1 MRLKVVMVSLFHGF
15 IVKKQW
21 NNVAMKQYK
30 FGFTLIETIVVIAVI
45 GLTLPVLF
53 AIILTLMRQQVKI
66 YRLSQIK
73 RGGDYLINIMENV
86 IKDKAITIHTTTPP
100 NDANIICNNVGT
112 SPSVTSLYFLDK
124 NKQWFG
130 YLATGNS
137 IASASGNLASPI
149 NLTSSKTLV
158 SNFSIYC
165 SRNSIHSPA
174 AILLGFDIC
183 YDTGSGVCTGTRPE
197 EITSMHYQTRIKL
210 RSY

>member
-1 MRLKVVMVSLFHGF
+1 M
-15 IVKKQW
+15 KK
-21 NNVAMKQYK
+21 A
-30 FGFTLIETIVVIAVI
+30 FTLIETIVVIAVI
-45 GLTLPVLF
+45 GLTFPVLF

-86 IKDKAITIHTTTPP
+86 IKDNAITIHTATPP
-100 NDANIICNNVGT
+100 NDANIICKNVGI
-112 SPSVTSLYFLDK
+112 SASSTSLYFLDK

-130 YLATGNS
+130 YLATSNS
-137 IASASGNLASPI
+137 VASTSANLASPI
-149 NLTSSKTLV
+149 NLTSSKTIV

-165 SRNSIHSPA
+165 SRN
-174 AILLGFDIC
+174 AIYSAPSVLLSFDIC
-183 YDTGSGVCTGTRPE
+183 YETGSGVCTGTRPE

>member
-1 MRLKVVMVSLFHGF
+1 M
-15 IVKKQW
+15 KKS
-21 NNVAMKQYK
+21 
-30 FGFTLIETIVVIAVI
+30 FTLIETIVVVIVI

-73 RGGDYLINIMENV
+73 RGGDYVINLMENI
-86 IKDKAITIHTTTPP
+86 IKDNAITIHTTTPP
-100 NDANIICNNVGT
+100 NDVNIICKNVGT
-112 SPSVTSLYFLDK
+112 SLPGTSLYFLDK

-130 YLATGNS
+130 YLATVNS
-137 IASASGNLASPI
+137 IASTSANLASPI
-149 NLTSSKTLV
+149 NLTSSKTIV

-165 SRNSIHSPA
+165 SRNSIYSPA
-174 AILLGFDIC
+174 AILLSFDIC
-183 YDTGSGVCTGTRPE
+183 YDTGSGICTSIRPE